1 MGGKARRATRRGRV
15 RIEKRH
21 ALRTP
26 LTSCSRCLC
35 GFPYVISGVFFR
47 AFAETKSICFFFE
60 RRGALFSVVTACV
73 VSNGRDTATHAL
85 ALIAGLLFAVE
96 WLHCCGAF
104 WGKVEIESW
113 TEMRDKCACNYHA
126 AGYMRES
133 FVMYK
138 LICL

>member
-35 GFPYVISGVFFR
+35 GFPYMISGVFFSDIR
-47 AFAETKSICFFFE
+47 GNKVDLFFFE

-96 WLHCCGAF
+96 
-104 WGKVEIESW
+104 
-113 TEMRDKCACNYHA
+113 
-126 AGYMRES
+126 
-133 FVMYK
+133 
-138 LICL
+138 